1 MRNSGGKWPARGVRL
16 TPWPVVVSV
25 GIVSVTGV
33 SALAQTAPKSA
44 SAKVPTSAGA
54 KAKTAKAVGATPSKP
69 ALIREAD
76 GPLPVK
82 AGSPATHTAVKAKVW
97 PKAPGA
103 LVAGVTGKA
112 VRTAAI
118 TLPPRRG
125 AKVALASGENL
136 AVGYPQVGPAHG
148 SRGNRLQWKRPEW
161 AAPGSGTIPRVLR
174 TVRVGESQ
182 VLDFVAMS
190 RAAIGNPSVADVA
203 VLTGDQ
209 LLVNG
214 KSPGETTL
222 FVWDRRG
229 QTRCDITVVA
239 DTTSPATVVDRV
251 RHDINDPSI
260 TVRPIGDTLFLEG
273 EVAHDTAA
281 MRAEAIASAYT
292 RNVKNL
298 IRVEAPAP
306 TAPSVRT
313 ASMAKDEMERALTG
327 IPVAM
332 RVVNDNTVLI
342 EGSVTPDVAERV
354 RKVTSTLGSG
364 VQVLDMLAV
373 GRPQQKQLMVRCRM
387 VEINKQRTKDLGLE
401 WGRVQFNN
409 DANGTT
415 SASVVD
421 PPFLI
426 GQTNLSPGGLLRGGA
441 LAMLDPLGVRVNS
454 LLSQNAGRLLAEPNM
469 CVMEGQRTSMLVGG
483 EIPVPIAQSSGF
495 GSAVSVAWK
504 PFGVQIYVEP
514 TAIEGDQITMKI
526 APEVSTL
533 DYGNAVRANGIT
545 IPALR
550 SRRCEGIMRVRNGQT
565 IALGGLLMN
574 EDTAG
579 VRHMPLLSK
588 LPVIG
593 NLFKSR
599 EFIRGDTELIMLM
612 TPEIMEPG
620 NTPVPTVNIQPRRPE
635 FDGKTLTTGPAGP
648 TQTPTASAP
657 NGEKSKERTEKAS
670 GD

>member
-1 MRNSGGKWPARGVRL
+1 M
-16 TPWPVVVSV
+16 PWPVVVSV
-25 GIVSVTGV
+25 GVVSVTGV
-33 SALAQTAPKSA
+33 SAQAQTAPKSA
-44 SAKVPTSAGA
+44 SAKAPAIAGA
-54 KAKTAKAVGATPSKP
+54 KIKTAKTVGATPVKP
-69 ALIREAD
+69 ALIREI
-76 GPLPVK
+76 K
-82 AGSPATHTAVKAKVW
+82 AGAPATHTAAK
-97 PKAPGA
+97 PAAKPSAPGA

-112 VRTAAI
+112 VRTAAV
-118 TLPPRRG
+118 TLPPRHG
-125 AKVALASGENL
+125 AKVTLASRENL
-136 AVGYPQVGPAHG
+136 AIGYPPVGPAHG
-148 SRGNRLQWKRPEW
+148 SRVNRPEW
-161 AAPGSGTIPRVLR
+161 VRPGYAAIPRVLR

-209 LLVNG
+209 LLING

-273 EVAHDTAA
+273 EVAHDSAA

-306 TAPSVRT
+306 STPSVRT
-313 ASMAKDEMERALTG
+313 ASMAKEEMERALTG

-332 RVVNDNTVLI
+332 RVVNDNTVLV

-415 SASVVD
+415 SASVLD

-426 GQTNLSPGGLLRGGA
+426 GQTNLSPSGLLHGGP

-483 EIPVPIAQSSGF
+483 EIPVPIAQGSGF

-620 NTPVPTVNIQPRRPE
+620 NTPVPTVNVQPRRPE
-635 FDGKTLTTGPAGP
+635 FEGKTLTSGPTGP
-648 TQTPTASAP
+648 TQAPTASAP
-657 NGEKSKERTEKAS
+657 NGEKSKEHTEKAS

>member
-1 MRNSGGKWPARGVRL
+1 MRNSVGKQPARGVRL
-16 TPWPVVVSV
+16 TPWPVVGIV
-25 GIVSVTGV
+25 GIVSLTGV
-33 SALAQTAPKSA
+33 SALAQIAPKD
-44 SAKVPTSAGA
+44 AKP
-54 KAKTAKAVGATPSKP
+54 KTAAAKSPAPVGANWQATGAHAQKAGGAPVKPAVIREVKADKAARAAGDGRLPSKP
-69 ALIREAD
+69 AA
-76 GPLPVK
+76 K
-82 AGSPATHTAVKAKVW
+82 AP
-97 PKAPGA
+97 APGA
-103 LVAGVTGKA
+103 LVAGVTGRA
-112 VRTAAI
+112 VKTAAV
-118 TLPPRRG
+118 TLPPRTAAKRWSGG
-125 AKVALASGENL
+125 AKVALAVREDR
-136 AVGYPQVGPAHG
+136 AA
-148 SRGNRLQWKRPEW
+148 
-161 AAPGSGTIPRVLR
+161 AAPVFAAGGAPTHIPRVLR

-190 RAAIGNPSVADVA
+190 RAAVGNPSVADIA
-203 VLTGDQ
+203 VLTGNQ

-214 KSPGETTL
+214 KAPGETTL

-260 TVRPIGDTLFLEG
+260 VVRPIGDTLFLEG
-273 EVAHDTAA
+273 SVDHDTAS

-292 RNVKNL
+292 RNVRNL
-298 IRVEAPAP
+298 IRVETPAP
-306 TAPSVRT
+306 IAPSVRT

-332 RVVNDNTVLI
+332 RIVNDNTLLV

-426 GQTNLSPGGLLRGGA
+426 GQTNLSPSGLLHGGP

-483 EIPVPIAQSSGF
+483 EIPVPVAQTSGF

-514 TAIEGDQITMKI
+514 TAIEGDQVTMKI

-635 FDGKTLTTGPAGP
+635 FDGKTLTGPTGP

>member
-1 MRNSGGKWPARGVRL
+1 MRNSVGKWPARGVRL

-44 SAKVPTSAGA
+44 SSKVPTSAGA

-69 ALIREAD
+69 ALIRE
-76 GPLPVK
+76 VK
-82 AGSPATHTAVKAKVW
+82 AGSPATHTAVKAKAW

-136 AVGYPQVGPAHG
+136 AVGFPPGRRPQWV
-148 SRGNRLQWKRPEW
+148 
-161 AAPGSGTIPRVLR
+161 APGSGTIPRVLR
-174 TVRVGESQ
+174 TIRVGESQ

-239 DTTSPATVVDRV
+239 DTTSPTTVVDRV

-298 IRVEAPAP
+298 IRVDAPAP
-306 TAPSVRT
+306 TTPSVRT

-354 RKVTSTLGSG
+354 RKVTNTLGSG

-588 LPVIG
+588 LPIIG

-612 TPEIMEPG
+612 TPEIMDPG

>member
-1 MRNSGGKWPARGVRL
+1 MRNSVGKRPARGVRL
-16 TPWPVVVSV
+16 TLWPVVVSV
-25 GIVSVTGV
+25 GVVSLTGA
-33 SALAQTAPKSA
+33 SAFAQIAPKSA
-44 SAKVPTSAGA
+44 SVGA
-54 KAKTAKAVGATPSKP
+54 KPKTAAAKP
-69 ALIREAD
+69 AWKAGGAPVKPAVIRE
-76 GPLPVK
+76 VK
-82 AGSPATHTAVKAKVW
+82 ADKATHGGKGTPATRAAWKPAAKA
-97 PKAPGA
+97 PAPGA

-112 VRTAAI
+112 VKTAAV

-125 AKVALASGENL
+125 GAKVALAVRDDL
-136 AVGYPQVGPAHG
+136 A
-148 SRGNRLQWKRPEW
+148 
-161 AAPGSGTIPRVLR
+161 AAPVSAGIPRVLR

-190 RAAIGNPSVADVA
+190 RAAVGNPGVADIA
-203 VLTGDQ
+203 VLTGNQ
-209 LLVNG
+209 LLING
-214 KSPGETTL
+214 KAPGETTL

-251 RHDINDPSI
+251 RHDINDPGI
-260 TVRPIGDTLFLEG
+260 VVRPIGDTLFLEG
-273 EVAHDTAA
+273 VVGHETAA
-281 MRAEAIASAYT
+281 MRAEAIATAYT
-292 RNVKNL
+292 RNVRNL
-298 IRVEAPAP
+298 IRVDTPAP
-306 TAPSVRT
+306 ITPSVRT
-313 ASMAKDEMERALTG
+313 ASMAKDEIERALTG
-327 IPVAM
+327 TPIAM
-332 RVVNDNTVLI
+332 RVVNENTLLV

-354 RKVTSTLGSG
+354 RKVTNTLGGG

-373 GRPQQKQLMVRCRM
+373 GRPQQKQLMVRCQM

-415 SASVVD
+415 SASVLD
-421 PPFLI
+421 PPFLF
-426 GQTNLSPGGLLRGGA
+426 GQTNLSPSSLLRGGP
-441 LAMLDPLGVRVNS
+441 LRMLDPLGVRLNS
-454 LLSQNAGRLLAEPNM
+454 LLSHNAGRLLAEPNM

-483 EIPVPIAQSSGF
+483 EIPIPVAQTSGF

-514 TAIEGDQITMKI
+514 TAIEGDQVTMKI

-533 DYGNAVRANGIT
+533 DYGNAVRTNGIT

-550 SRRCEGIMRVRNGQT
+550 TRRCEGIMRVRNGQT
-565 IALGGLLMN
+565 FAIGGLLMN
-574 EDTAG
+574 EDTANI
-579 VRHMPLLSK
+579 RHMPFLSK
-588 LPVIG
+588 LPLIG

-620 NTPVPTVNIQPRRPE
+620 NTPVPTVNVQPRRPE
-635 FDGKTLTTGPAGP
+635 FDGKFLTTDPTSPAS
-648 TQTPTASAP
+648 TPTASAP
-657 NGEKSKERTEKAS
+657 KGEQKSKEHTEKAS

>member
-1 MRNSGGKWPARGVRL
+1 MRNSVGKWPAQGVRL

-25 GIVSVTGV
+25 GIVSVTSV
-33 SALAQTAPKSA
+33 SALAQIAPKSA
-44 SAKVPTSAGA
+44 SAKAPTKAVA
-54 KAKTAKAVGATPSKP
+54 KAKTPKP
-69 ALIREAD
+69 VLIRE
-76 GPLPVK
+76 VK
-82 AGSPATHTAVKAKVW
+82 GTAATHTAGTAKSWPKAAGA

-112 VRTAAI
+112 VRTAAV

-125 AKVALASGENL
+125 AKVALAQGEEGRRGGL
-136 AVGYPQVGPAHG
+136 PLLGFPPA
-148 SRGNRLQWKRPEW
+148 RRPHW
-161 AAPGSGTIPRVLR
+161 VAPGSGTIPRVLR

-273 EVAHDTAA
+273 EVAHDTSA

-292 RNVKNL
+292 HNVKNL
-298 IRVEAPAP
+298 IRVESPAP

-332 RVVNDNTVLI
+332 RVVNDNTVLV

-495 GSAVSVAWK
+495 GSAVSVSWK

-635 FDGKTLTTGPAGP
+635 FDGKTLTGPTGP

>member
-1 MRNSGGKWPARGVRL
+1 MRTSVGKQPARGVRL
-16 TPWPVVVSV
+16 MPWPVVVSV
-25 GIVSVTGV
+25 GVVSLTGV
-33 SALAQTAPKSA
+33 SALAETAPK
-44 SAKVPTSAGA
+44 GA
-54 KAKTAKAVGATPSKP
+54 KAKAPVKPPAIREIKIDKAAHNAPAAPRHAAAKPPAKA
-69 ALIREAD
+69 
-76 GPLPVK
+76 
-82 AGSPATHTAVKAKVW
+82 PATSAI
-97 PKAPGA
+97 
-103 LVAGVTGKA
+103 VAGVTGKA
-112 VRTAAI
+112 VKTAAV
-118 TLPPRRG
+118 TLPPRTAAKRWSGG
-125 AKVALASGENL
+125 ARVAQ
-136 AVGYPQVGPAHG
+136 AVRADFPG
-148 SRGNRLQWKRPEW
+148 
-161 AAPGSGTIPRVLR
+161 AAPITAAIPRVLR

-190 RAAIGNPSVADVA
+190 RAAVGNPSVADIA
-203 VLTGDQ
+203 VLTGNQ

-214 KSPGETTL
+214 KAPGETTL

-260 TVRPIGDTLFLEG
+260 VVRPIGDTLFLEG
-273 EVAHDTAA
+273 SVAHENAS

-292 RNVKNL
+292 RNVRNL
-298 IRVEAPAP
+298 IRVDTPAP
-306 TAPSVRT
+306 IPPSVRT
-313 ASMAKDEMERALTG
+313 ASMAKDEIERALTG
-327 IPVAM
+327 LPVAM
-332 RVVNDNTVLI
+332 RVVNDNTLLV

-364 VQVLDMLAV
+364 VQVLDMLSV

-387 VEINKQRTKDLGLE
+387 VEINRQRTKDLGLE
-401 WGRVQFNN
+401 WGRVQYNN

-421 PPFLI
+421 PPFLF
-426 GQTNLSPGGLLRGGA
+426 GQTNLSPSGLLHGGA

-483 EIPVPIAQSSGF
+483 EIPVPVAQTSGF

-514 TAIEGDQITMKI
+514 TAIEGDQVTMKI

-612 TPEIMEPG
+612 TPEIMDPS
-620 NTPVPTVNIQPRRPE
+620 NPPVPTVNVQPRRPE

-657 NGEKSKERTEKAS
+657 KGDEKSKERNEKAS